1 MTLLCCWDTPEH
13 TIMIIGQRA
22 IGDFTVLSLDGALK
36 TGEGSRTLDRVL
48 SQGQGHVMIDFS
60 KVNYMDSAGISQLVG
75 HLNRFTAEERK
86 LILVNPSDRIR
97 RLLEMVRL
105 LDVIPVYSTVEE
117 ALTAEE

>member
-1 MTLLCCWDTPEH
+1 
-13 TIMIIGQRA
+13 MIIEQRA
-22 IGDFTVLSLDGALK
+22 IGDFTILSLDGALK
-36 TGEGSRTLDRVL
+36 TREGSRSLDRVL

-60 KVNYMDSAGISQLVG
+60 KVNYMDSAGISHLVG

-86 LILVNPSDRIR
+86 LIVVNPSERIR

-105 LDVIPVYSTVEE
+105 LDVIPAYSTVEE